1 RGGRHPRLDL
11 VIVTNG
17 AVIGVAS
24 RRYEPFRLADRA
36 ALSVVYRRPVWGSQ
50 MAGFE
55 SVRDHLGDGSL
66 AFQHLDAA
74 SLVKQGLA
82 LMTAARSSG
91 LRPVLVYLY
100 AEPDAWP
107 EGAPIE
113 RELVERHRQEIAFF
127 AHRVREDAV
136 VFVALSY
143 RELLADWGAHSR
155 P

>member
-1 RGGRHPRLDL
+1 K
-11 VIVTNG
+11 
-17 AVIGVAS
+17 
-24 RRYEPFRLADRA
+24 A

-50 MAGFE
+50 MSGFE

-82 LMTAARSSG
+82 LMNAARESG

-113 RELVERHRQEIAFF
+113 REPVERHRQEIAFF
-127 AHRVREDAV
+127 AHRVRDDAV
-136 VFVALSY
+136 GFVACPY
-143 RELLADWGAHSR
+143 RDLLAAWSADAR
-155 P
+155 PEIRDHAA